1 MREFTLKGES
11 SEKSS
16 RAGFPGSEEIVKA
29 LNESQREAV
38 THSDGPLLIIAGA
51 GSGKTRVLTY
61 RIAWMMGQ
69 HIAKP
74 WEILALTFTNKAAN
88 EMRER
93 IEKLVGEDAE
103 RIWMGTFHSIFA
115 RILRYEAEKLGYTS
129 DFSIYDSEDS
139 GRLVRNILKELNYD
153 TKEIRPKSIQFLIS
167 KAKNSLISPEAFE
180 NKFFQGPLDDIA
192 KQVYPI
198 YENRLKMSNALDFD
212 DLLIKPIELF
222 EQHKDVLEAYQDRF
236 RYLLIDEYQDT
247 NHAQYKVA
255 KLLAEK
261 HHNIC
266 VVGDDSQSIYSFR
279 GADISN
285 ILNFEEDY
293 PEAKRIAL
301 EQNYRSTKAILKAA
315 DSVIKNNQNR
325 LDKTLWTDNEFGETI
340 TVLESYN
347 ERDEANRVSH
357 FIQNLK
363 LRKGYSYQDFAILY
377 RTNSQSRVLEDAL
390 RHMGIPYQ
398 LVGGVSFYQ
407 RKEIKDVISYL
418 KLLVNPDD
426 EEALL
431 RVINEPSRGIGAKTM
446 GTILDAAHADNRRA
460 WDILTEID
468 KINVYKPA
476 QNQIREFIAMIE
488 DARKRLGTEPLVDT
502 AQFLMKQSG
511 YLQQFVQENTH
522 EALGRRENVLELF
535 NALSYHEKSTEN
547 ATLSTFLQEVS
558 LITDL
563 DNYDLQEPSVTL
575 MTVHGSK
582 GLEFP
587 VVFITGLEDELFP
600 IGARNGDDVDMEE
613 ERRLFYVAI
622 TRAQK
627 ELYFS
632 YARTRFKFGDDIPM
646 KRSRFLSEIDPAV
659 LRTET
664 GATYSGSSSRSY
676 GSQRSGRWR
685 STKNLGSTKPSISRA
700 SKTTHSGMNIDYDN
714 ITHDELRVG
723 TKVMH
728 EKFGKGK
735 IISKE
740 GFADQTKVVVFFN
753 DYGQK
758 KLLLKFARL
767 SILD

>member
-11 SEKSS
+11 SEKPS
-16 RAGFPGSEEIVKA
+16 RTGEILKA
-29 LNESQREAV
+29 LNPSQSEAA

-51 GSGKTRVLTY
+51 GSGKTRVLTF
-61 RIAWMMGQ
+61 RIAWMLEQ
-69 HIAKP
+69 NIAKP
-74 WEILALTFTNKAAN
+74 WQILALTFTNKAAN

-93 IEKLVGEDAE
+93 IEKLIGDEAE

-115 RILRYEAEKLGYTS
+115 RILRFEADKIGYTS

-139 GRLVRNILKELNYD
+139 GKLVRNILKELNYD
-153 TKEIRPKSIQFLIS
+153 TKEVRPKSIQFLIS
-167 KAKNSLISPEAFE
+167 KAKNSLIPPEAFG
-180 NKFFQGPLDDIA
+180 NKFFEGPLDDIA

-236 RYLLIDEYQDT
+236 QYLLIDEYQDT
-247 NHAQYKVA
+247 NRAQYKVA
-255 KLLAEK
+255 KLLAAK

-266 VVGDDSQSIYSFR
+266 VVGDDAQSIYSFR

-285 ILNFEEDY
+285 ILSFEEDY
-293 PEAKRIAL
+293 PEAKRVAL
-301 EQNYRSTKAILKAA
+301 EQNYRSTKAILMAA

-325 LDKTLWTDNEFGETI
+325 LDKTLWTENDFGETI

-347 ERDEANRVSH
+347 ERDEANRISH

-363 LRKGYSYQDFAILY
+363 LRKGYSYHDFAILY
-377 RTNSQSRVLEDAL
+377 RTNSQSRVFEDAL
-390 RHMGIPYQ
+390 RHKGIPYQ
-398 LVGGVSFYQ
+398 LVGGISFYQ
-407 RKEIKDVISYL
+407 RKEIKDVVSYL
-418 KLLVNPDD
+418 KLLVNPND

-446 GTILDAAHADNRRA
+446 STILEVAHADNKRP
-460 WDILTEID
+460 WEVLKEID

-476 QNQIREFIAMIE
+476 QNQIRDFMSLIE
-488 DARKRLGTEPLVDT
+488 EARKRLGSEPMVDT
-502 AQFLMKQSG
+502 AQFLMKQTG
-511 YLQQFVQENTH
+511 YLQQFIQENTH
-522 EALGRRENVLELF
+522 EALSRRENVLELF
-535 NALSYHEKSTEN
+535 NALSYHEKTKED
-547 ATLSTFLQEVS
+547 ATLSTFLQEIS

-563 DNYDLQEPSVTL
+563 DNFDLQEPSVTL

-587 VVFITGLEDELFP
+587 VVFIAGLEDELFP
-600 IGARNGDDVDMEE
+600 IGARNNDDVDMEE

-627 ELYFS
+627 ELYLS
-632 YARTRFKFGDDIPM
+632 HARTRFKFGDDIAM

-664 GATYSGSSSRSY
+664 GATYSGSSSRDY
-676 GSQRSGRWR
+676 GVRRSGSWR
-685 STKNLGSTKPSISRA
+685 STKTLGSASRPSITRA
-700 SKTTHSGMNIDYDN
+700 KKTTHSGMNIDYDN
-714 ITHDELRVG
+714 ITHDDLRVG

>member
-1 MREFTLKGES
+1 MREFTLRGES
-11 SEKSS
+11 SEKPSHT
-16 RAGFPGSEEIVKA
+16 GEILKA
-29 LNESQREAV
+29 LNPSQQEAV

-51 GSGKTRVLTY
+51 GSGKTRVLTF
-61 RIAWMMGQ
+61 RIAWMLEQ
-69 HIAKP
+69 NISKP
-74 WEILALTFTNKAAN
+74 WQILALTFTNKAAN

-93 IEKLVGEDAE
+93 IEKLVGDEAE

-115 RILRYEAEKLGYTS
+115 RILRYEADKIGYTS

-153 TKEIRPKSIQFLIS
+153 TKEVRPKSIQFIIS
-167 KAKNSLISPEAFE
+167 KAKNNLISPDAFG
-180 NKFFQGPLDDIA
+180 NKFFEGPLDDIA

-198 YENRLKMSNALDFD
+198 YENRLRMSNALDFD

-236 RYLLIDEYQDT
+236 QYLLIDEYQDT
-247 NHAQYKVA
+247 NRAQYKVA
-255 KLLAEK
+255 KLLAER

-266 VVGDDSQSIYSFR
+266 VVGDDAQSIYSFR

-325 LDKTLWTDNEFGETI
+325 LDKTLWTENDFGDTI

-347 ERDEANRVSH
+347 ERDEANRISH

-363 LRKGYSYQDFAILY
+363 LRKGYSYHDFAILY
-377 RTNSQSRVLEDAL
+377 RTNSQCRVFEDAL
-390 RHMGIPYQ
+390 RHKGIPYQ
-398 LVGGVSFYQ
+398 LVGGISFYQ
-407 RKEIKDVISYL
+407 RKEIKDVVSYL

-431 RVINEPSRGIGAKTM
+431 RVINEPSRGIGAKTIS
-446 GTILDAAHADNRRA
+446 TILNVAHADNKRP
-460 WDILTEID
+460 WEVLKEID
-468 KINVYKPA
+468 SIDVYKPA
-476 QNQIREFIAMIE
+476 QNQIRDFMSMIE
-488 DARKRLGTEPLVDT
+488 EARQRLGSESMVDT
-502 AQFLMKQSG
+502 AQFLMKQTG

-535 NALSYHEKSTEN
+535 NALSYHEKTNED
-547 ATLSTFLQEVS
+547 ATLSTFLQEIS
-558 LITDL
+558 LITDI

-587 VVFITGLEDELFP
+587 VVFIAGMEDELFP

-627 ELYFS
+627 ELYLS
-632 YARTRFKFGDDIPM
+632 HARTRFKFGDDIPM

-676 GSQRSGRWR
+676 GANRSGLWR
-685 STKNLGSTKPSISRA
+685 STKSLGSSSRPSITRA
-700 SKTTHSGMNIDYDN
+700 KKTTHSGMNIDYDN
-714 ITHDELRVG
+714 ITHDDLRVG